1 MDSAKIKNNLVV
13 NSNDLVH
20 AKYDLSLWQKRV
32 FVYAISQLEKERT
45 TFEPIR
51 MNIRDIIKFFKASD
65 GTLAYNAI
73 MEAPKSLDR
82 TIEIPY
88 ITEKGYLRY
97 GVIRLIQ
104 RYTIPA
110 DANSENQYIE
120 IEFNDA
126 LKPHLL
132 ELKEK
137 FLKYDISNVIELQS
151 TYSFRMYEILKS
163 HEYQK
168 SVEFDI
174 EYLRD
179 VLEVHDIYK
188 AYKDFK
194 RRIINKAQE
203 DLTKFCDIHFTY
215 DEKKGVKG
223 KKIQSLLFH
232 IHKNDTANRT
242 TSKTKKGAKHKK
254 TDKEDE
260 SSIVE
265 TVFVPSQSIIE
276 SDKEQ
281 LIVELS
287 PIVVVKF
294 GVSLKVFM
302 ALMDQYTEGEIC
314 QAIEITQKT
323 MAAGKID
330 NVAGFF
336 VEAVRGKY
344 TDVKQ
349 KKKQIDIAQKAK
361 IAETK
366 RVEASVEQQIKEQK
380 QGVYEKELRI
390 FTQLIAED
398 SGFIQALTDKVCS
411 GMFGS
416 YYKKDK
422 TFEDNLNNPLLKA
435 TFLNVAKELKPELF
449 SVPQNR

>member
-302 ALMDQYTEGEIC
+302 ALMDQHTEGDIK
-314 QAIEITQKT
+314 QAIKVTEQAV
-323 MAAGKID
+323 AAGKVG

-336 VEAVRGKY
+336 VEAVRAGY
-344 TDVKQ
+344 VQVEQ
-349 KKKQIDIAQKAK
+349 KKKQVESEKKAK
-361 IAETK
+361 IQEAS
-366 RVEASVEQQIKEQK
+366 RVEAAAQK
-380 QGVYEKELRI
+380 QISDDKKIRHERDISLLK
-390 FTQLIAED
+390 QLIEA
-398 SGFIQALTDKVCS
+398 DKTFELQLIERVS
-411 GMFGS
+411 TGLMGTF
-416 YYKKDK
+416 YKKDK
-422 TFEDNLNNPLLKA
+422 SFEENMSIPLVMA
-435 TFLNVAKELKPELF
+435 GVINAAKELRPDKF
-449 SVPQNR
+449 SN

>member
-51 MNIRDIIKFFKASD
+51 MNIGDIIKFFKASD
-65 GTLAYNAI
+65 GTLAYTAI

-110 DANSENQYIE
+110 DANKENQYIE

-203 DLTKFCDIHFTY
+203 DLMKFCDIHFTY

-242 TSKTKKGAKHKK
+242 ASNTKNKHKK

-260 SSIVE
+260 GRIVE
-265 TVFVPSQSIIE
+265 TVFVPSHSIIE
-276 SDKEQ
+276 SDKEE

-287 PIVVVKF
+287 PTVVVKF

-302 ALMDQYTEGEIC
+302 ALAEAHTEGEIR
-314 QAIEITQKT
+314 QAIEVTQKT
-323 MAAGKID
+323 MATGKID

-361 IAETK
+361 IAEIN
-366 RVEASVEQQIKEQK
+366 RVEAGVEQQIKEQK
-380 QGVYEKELRI
+380 QVIYEKELRI

-398 SGFIQALTDKVCS
+398 NGFIQALTDKVCS

-435 TFLNVAKELKPELF
+435 TFLNVAKELKPERF
-449 SVPQNR
+449 V

>member
-1 MDSAKIKNNLVV
+1 MDSAKVKNNLVV

-51 MNIRDIIKFFKASD
+51 MNISDIIKFFKSSD

-82 TIEIPY
+82 TIEVPY

-97 GVIRLIQ
+97 GFIKLIQ

-110 DANSENQYIE
+110 DENKENQYIE
-120 IEFNDA
+120 IEFNEA

-137 FLKYDISNVIELQS
+137 FLKYDISNVIDLQS

-168 SVEFDI
+168 SIEFDI

-179 VLEVHDIYK
+179 VLEAHNIYK

-194 RRIINKAQE
+194 RRIIDKAQE
-203 DLTKFCDIHFTY
+203 DLMKFCDIYFTY
-215 DEKKGVKG
+215 DEKKGLKG

-232 IHKNDTANRT
+232 IYKNDTSNRT
-242 TSKTKKGAKHKK
+242 ESNTKKATRKPKK
-254 TDKEDE
+254 ADKNAVEP
-260 SSIVE
+260 IVE
-265 TVFVPSQSIIE
+265 TVSVPTQTTVE
-276 SDKEQ
+276 SDKEA

-302 ALMDQYTEGEIC
+302 ALMDKYTEGSIK
-314 QAIEITQKT
+314 QAIKVTEQAL
-323 MAAGKID
+323 AAGKVGNI
-330 NVAGFF
+330 AGFF
-336 VEAVRGKY
+336 VEAVRAGYVQVEEKRKQVE
-344 TDVKQ
+344 TDK
-349 KKKQIDIAQKAK
+349 KAK
-361 IAETK
+361 IQEAS
-366 RVEASVEQQIKEQK
+366 RVEVAAQK
-380 QGVYEKELRI
+380 QVSEDKKRQHERDVTLLKQWIAADKAFEL
-390 FTQLIAED
+390 QLIGRV
-398 SGFIQALTDKVCS
+398 STGLMGTF
-411 GMFGS
+411 
-416 YYKKDK
+416 YKKDK
-422 TFEDNLNNPLLKA
+422 TFEENMTLPLVMA
-435 TFLNVAKELKPELF
+435 GVMNAAKELKPDVF
-449 SVPQNR
+449 AS